1 LRALERCHV
10 SSKSPLKV
18 EDRAEDVAEEKG
30 VSLDR
35 GVIALLRNPKKNEVC
50 FSQYC
55 ILPVLQYSKYGRH
68 NV

>member
-30 VSLDR
+30 VSLVR
-35 GVIALLRNPKKNEVC
+35 GVIALVRNPKK
-50 FSQYC
+50 
-55 ILPVLQYSKYGRH
+55 
-68 NV
+68 

>member
-35 GVIALLRNPKKNEVC
+35 GVIALLRNPKK
-50 FSQYC
+50 
-55 ILPVLQYSKYGRH
+55 
-68 NV
+68 